1 MQLTEAQMKQAIG
14 DLYLDN
20 WRMAQVQAAL
30 VQQVHELNAAI
41 EALKEA
47 AKASTTPAESE

>member
-1 MQLTEAQMKQAIG
+1 MQLTEAQVKQAIG

-47 AKASTTPAESE
+47 AKASTPSADSE

>member
-1 MQLTEAQMKQAIG
+1 MQLTETQVKQAIG

-20 WRMAQVQAAL
+20 WKAMQAVAAL

-47 AKASTTPAESE
+47 AKDSATPAETE

>member
-1 MQLTEAQMKQAIG
+1 MQLTEAQVKQAIG

-30 VQQVHELNAAI
+30 VQRVKELEAEVAAARAPT
-41 EALKEA
+41 E
-47 AKASTTPAESE
+47 PPPSETE